1 MILHVASLETVPNLV
16 GFKATPSCNVI
27 CKLFFFFLKFL
38 RSQRKVIRETE
49 ICFFLL
55 CKSKKKGENT
65 VLFTVGLRMKVKNK

>member
-27 CKLFFFFLKFL
+27 CKLFFFFKFL

-49 ICFFLL
+49 ICFFSVMQKQKERRKH
-55 CKSKKKGENT
+55 CFVHGWAPDESKN
-65 VLFTVGLRMKVKNK
+65 